1 MRPWPCLVLV
11 ALLIMASAT
20 PGILTSVGV
29 EPGGS
34 RTPLTDKNGASASS
48 AEQAPSSS
56 TTGTTEAP
64 PSTLDVLPRAAQISH
79 EGDLIIDDNW
89 IYSVR
94 PGMILYVRGNIIIK
108 DNGVLILDHATL
120 VLNQTYAYEFGIY
133 ILDRGS
139 LKAFDSRITSN
150 HPFNIT
156 CRDYGSVDAD
166 GSRLEC
172 AVEARGL
179 STVSLDNST
188 AFTVACYG
196 GAIYLWGSVVSLVL
210 VLRGAITGTISVQPG
225 RLGSWSLSANTTIT
239 GASFGLII
247 QNSTITSWSLCVGG
261 TTEIAVQNSTLSG
274 LSCHDSA
281 RVIVNQTGF
290 RWASCRGSSVVRLL
304 GCTGG
309 TLACMNSTDVQA
321 VGCDLS
327 VSVILRGASGTLSLS
342 PGHVESLLLEAGVKL
357 NLTDTTVQDWDLGLQ
372 DCHDLLITSSVL
384 RGLSCYGSTDVEVRN
399 STITSIYMCG
409 ASRGAVCNST
419 LGSVACY
426 DSSRLK
432 LFETTCV
439 SPIHVE
445 DEALALVYW
454 RLTVKAVL
462 AGECVRGASISV
474 YFASNSSLATRGFT
488 GPSGLASFLLLGEL
502 VNATGEWPVG
512 PYEVVATYGPYE
524 ERSLAELPETKQLTL
539 ELGFEMEIRCLDGDG
554 EPIEGA
560 VVFVQPGNIS
570 ARTGPDGWATLDG
583 LLAEDARVQV
593 LVMGVVV
600 AELRLIWGANYT
612 GDVRLSEV
620 RCAVYDLAVRVVDE
634 GGRPIA
640 KALVSLLWLNK
651 TGIMTCLTNSSGWV
665 VFENVPAGSYRI
677 RVAKEGYESTTE
689 FVALREEDQL
699 FIITLKEAV
708 PQAGGPAVP
717 WTILTGVVVG
727 SMIFLIVVAA
737 LASTRRK
744 KAKAT

>member
-1 MRPWPCLVLV
+1 MRPGPCLILV
-11 ALLIMASAT
+11 ALLIMISIA
-20 PGILTSVGV
+20 PGISISAGV
-29 EPGGS
+29 EAEGLK
-34 RTPLTDKNGASASS
+34 TPPMDESGALASS
-48 AEQAPSSS
+48 TERAPSSS
-56 TTGTTEAP
+56 ATGTVEAL
-64 PSTLDVLPRAAQISH
+64 PSALGSRPRVAQISH

-89 IYSVR
+89 IVR
-94 PGMILYVRGNIIIK
+94 VSPGTVFYVRGNIIIK

-120 VLNQTYAYEFGIY
+120 VLNQTHAYEFGIY
-133 ILDRGS
+133 IMDKGG
-139 LKAFDSRITSN
+139 LKVFNSRITSDY
-150 HPFNIT
+150 PFNIT

-172 AVEARGL
+172 AIEAKGL
-179 STVSLDNST
+179 ATVSLDNST
-188 AFTVACYG
+188 VFTVACYG
-196 GAIYLWGSVVSLVL
+196 GTIHLKGSVAGLMLVL
-210 VLRGAITGTISVQPG
+210 GGAITGTISVRPG
-225 RLGSWSLSANTTIT
+225 RLSSWSLSTNTTIT
-239 GASFGLII
+239 GAPFGLIL
-247 QNSTITSWSLCVGG
+247 QNSTITSWSLCVSG
-261 TTEIAVQNSTLSG
+261 TAEITVQNSTLSG
-274 LSCHDSA
+274 FSCYDNA
-281 RVIVNQTGF
+281 QVLIGQTEF

-309 TLACMNSTDVQA
+309 ILACMNSTDVQA

-327 VSVILRGASGTLSLS
+327 VSVILRGASGALSLS
-342 PGHVESLLLEAGVKL
+342 PGHVESLLLEAGVRL
-357 NLTDTTVQDWDLGLQ
+357 NLTDTFVQDWDLGLQ
-372 DCHDLLITSSVL
+372 DCHDLLITNSVL

-409 ASRGAVCNST
+409 ASRGAIYNST
-419 LGSVACY
+419 ISSVACY

-454 RLTVKAVL
+454 RLTVETVL
-462 AGECVRGASISV
+462 AGEGVKGVSVSV
-474 YFASNSSLATRGFT
+474 YFASNSSLATRGLT
-488 GPSGLASFLLLGEL
+488 GPGGLACFLLMEKL

-524 ERSLAELPETKQLTL
+524 ERGLAELPETRQLTL
-539 ELGFEMEIRCLDGDG
+539 ELGFELEIRCLDGDG

-583 LLAEDARVQV
+583 LLAEDTRVQV

-600 AELRLIWGANYT
+600 AELHLVWGANYT

-620 RCAVYDLAVRVVDE
+620 WCTVYDLAVRVVDE

-651 TGIMTCLTNSSGWV
+651 TGIMTYLTNSSGWV

-689 FVALREEDQL
+689 FVALREEDQV

-708 PQAGGPAVP
+708 PQPGGPAVP
-717 WTILTGVVVG
+717 WAILTGVVVG
-727 SMIFLIVVAA
+727 SMIFLIVMAA
-737 LASTRRK
+737 LASRRK